1 MSVELNLGSSAI
13 TTQAPISTPASA
25 DTKTDDKSAA
35 SNTASS
41 GFSQEAAVYEK
52 SSDKAASDGGVYKKS
67 SVDREAIIA
76 QMKADTEQRQNQMMD
91 MVRQMMGQQGQA
103 IGQADDVWKF
113 LASGDFTVDE
123 AAKAKAQEAISEDGY
138 WGVNQTSDRIVEFA
152 KALSGDDPSKADKLL
167 DAFKKGFEEATKTW
181 GKDLPDIS
189 KQTYDAVVKKFDDWK
204 NQANQN
210 AATPDAAAVSQTANF
225 ATGGTEA

>member
-1 MSVELNLGSSAI
+1 MSVEFNLGSSAI
-13 TTQAPISTPASA
+13 TTQAPTQTSVGKETSAA
-25 DTKTDDKSAA
+25 DTAKDSTAA
-35 SNTASS
+35 ST
-41 GFSQEAAVYEK
+41 GFSEEAAVYEK
-52 SSDKAASDGGVYKKS
+52 SDNTAVSDGGVYKKA

-76 QMKADTEQRQNQMMD
+76 QMKADTEARQNQMMD
-91 MVRQMMGQQGQA
+91 MVREMMGQQGSA

-152 KALSGDDPSKADKLL
+152 KALAGDDPAQADKLL

-189 KQTYDAVVKKFDDWK
+189 QQTYDAVVKKFDDWK
-204 NQANQN
+204 NGTETSAADT
-210 AATPDAAAVSQTANF
+210 AATTAANNFSTNPTDA
-225 ATGGTEA
+225 